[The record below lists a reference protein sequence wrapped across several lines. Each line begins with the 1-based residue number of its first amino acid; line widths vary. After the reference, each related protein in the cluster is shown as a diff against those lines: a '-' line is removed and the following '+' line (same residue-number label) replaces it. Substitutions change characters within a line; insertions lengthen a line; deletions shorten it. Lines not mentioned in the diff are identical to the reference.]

1 MKKRFIPLAATL
13 LALCASPMGLA
24 ITQPHPYGDG
34 PPDKT
39 LAPTFQV
46 SGKTA
51 SQTEVLPLRSTQV
64 QAKISGVIADVTVE
78 QEYQNTGS
86 APIEAKYIFPAS
98 TRAAV
103 HGVEMRL
110 GQRVIKS
117 VIQEK
122 TQAKATYEKAKSQS
136 KSATLLEEHRPNVF
150 EMSVANILPGE
161 VVKVSLHYSEK
172 LLPSN
177 RVYEFI
183 FPSVVGP
190 RYLGGSGNG
199 TGEAWA
205 ENPYVATGTAGAAT
219 FAMNLELQ
227 AGMPLQSIASPS
239 HQGLM
244 QFSGKSSASFT
255 LSPSADHA
263 TRDFVLRYQLS
274 GREVATGLLLH
285 QAPAGSGP
293 DAENFFLLN
302 VQPPAKLEAGQT
314 PPRDYLFVL
323 DVSGSM
329 NGFPIETSKRL
340 MSDLLKGL
348 NPSDTFNILH
358 FASDSAVLS
367 PKPLAATPDNIQL
380 ATKDLSGHR
389 GNGGTELLPAL
400 KRALAMPQEEGVSR
414 SIVIL
419 TDGYVTIEKE
429 AFQLVRKELHDA
441 NVFTFGIGTSVNR
454 WLIEGLAHAG
464 QGDPFVVLSEKDAS
478 AAAERF
484 REYIS
489 RPVLTDVQVTYEG
502 FDAYDAEPASIPDVF
517 ADRPIELIGKW
528 RGQPQGRIIVR
539 GKTGGSPYE
548 ASFNVGQE
556 SAKGLTN
563 PALRPLWAKDRVR
576 TLNYELQITPDAKTI
591 KTVTDLGVRYALL
604 TPYTSFVGV
613 DEAPKEILAE
623 AQAAGQPTGAAQPVV
638 VVSSSSKGKTP
649 GAVPEPGVTGLLLL
663 AAASLLMNRQ
673 RPR

>member
-1 MKKRFIPLAATL
+1 MNKRFIPLAAAL
-13 LALCASPMGLA
+13 LALCATPMALA

-46 SGKTA
+46 SSTNS
-51 SQTEVLPLRSTQV
+51 SQTDVLPLRSTQV

-78 QEYQNTGS
+78 QVYQNTGDAS
-86 APIEAKYIFPAS
+86 IEAKYVFPAS

-122 TQAKATYEKAKSQS
+122 AQAKATYEKAKNQN
-136 KSATLLEEHRPNVF
+136 KSASLLEEHRPNMF

-177 RVYEFI
+177 RVYEFV
-183 FPSVVGP
+183 FPTVVGP
-190 RYLGGSGNG
+190 RYQSGSGNDS
-199 TGEAWA
+199 GEAWA

-255 LSPSADHA
+255 LSPSVDHA
-263 TRDFVLRYQLS
+263 NCDFVLRYQLS

-285 QAPAGSGP
+285 QAPAGAGP

-302 VQPPAKLEAGQT
+302 VQPPAKMEARQI

-329 NGFPIETSKRL
+329 NGFPIETSKQL
-340 MSDLLKGL
+340 MTDLLKGL
-348 NPSDTFNILH
+348 NQGDTFNILH

-367 PKPLAATPDNIQL
+367 PKPLAATPENIQL

-389 GNGGTELLPAL
+389 GHGGTELLPAL
-400 KRALAMPQEEGVSR
+400 KRALTMPQEEGVSR

-429 AFQLVRKELHDA
+429 AFRLVRKELQNA
-441 NVFTFGIGTSVNR
+441 NVFTFGIGTAVNR

-464 QGDPFVVLSEKDAS
+464 QGDPFVVLSEKDAT

-489 RPVLTDVQVTYEG
+489 RPALTDVQVAYEG
-502 FDAYDAEPASIPDVF
+502 FDAYDAEPASVPDVF

-548 ASFNVGQE
+548 ASFNVAQE
-556 SAKGLTN
+556 SAKGLLN

-576 TLNYELQITPDAKTI
+576 TLNYELQITPDVKTI

-613 DEAPKEILAE
+613 DESPKEVL
-623 AQAAGQPTGAAQPVV
+623 AQAQTSNPPAGAGQPVV
-638 VVSSSSKGKTP
+638 VVSSTSKGATP
-649 GAVPEPGVTGLLLL
+649 GAVPEPGVTGLILL